1 MQLTRRMFMGS
12 ALGTAAA
19 MGLAAC
25 GANGGGAGAGAAA
38 DKALTGTYAI
48 HVGGYDWGPG
58 VDKAI
63 VTFDAPLDAVSASDF
78 TVTETKQVTDWADP
92 TFPVIETTLDRQV
105 TDAYLAD
112 VDGNKTEEPSNTI
125 ALELYVSPLDGGN
138 MVFNMDSQFATWCDP
153 YFLTFTLAEGASLT
167 SDGAAVTGVTVE
179 QNPAAQTTAADVFKQ
194 GAYTASDGIAFDYV
208 AYTPEEES
216 DALLVWLHGMG
227 EGGGQVTGK
236 TTPYAPVLG
245 GRVTALASE
254 ALQGKMPIHVLVPQC
269 PTVWSDIDGQMT
281 NFQGGIDLRDDCYY
295 REALAELIDSY
306 AEGIGATK
314 VVIAGCSAGGY
325 MTMNLAAHYQDKY
338 TAYVPVCEAYKDRFI
353 TPEDALLAA
362 DAKSLLVVVDTHRP
376 NSLEYPGLSEK
387 FDTVCVVDH
396 HRRTANY
403 IKDAELFYSEPN
415 SSSACEMVT
424 ELIEYFPED
433 IQPDPMTCNALLA
446 GIMLDTRN
454 FVLGTGVRTFEAAA
468 YLKNH
473 GADTVAVKQLFSN
486 SLDNYKVKASI
497 LSSAETYH
505 DCAIASTD
513 QVVPNMRVIASQV
526 ADDMLSVTG
535 VKSSYVLFESG
546 GKINISARSL
556 GQMNVQVI
564 MEKLGGGGHF
574 TMAAT
579 QIADISMEEAIT
591 LVKKSIDEYIEME

>member
-295 REALAELIDSY
+295 REALSGLIDSY

-338 TAYVPVCEAYKDRFI
+338 TAYVPICEAYKDRFI
-353 TPEDALLAA
+353 TDEQIAGLAKVPLFFIHSANDDTVDGNENTMPTLQRLKDAGATDLHSHISE
-362 DAKSLLVVVDTHRP
+362 KVVDTSGLYTNEDGTP
-376 NSLEYPGLSEK
+376 YEY
-387 FDTVCVVDH
+387 
-396 HRRTANY
+396 
-403 IKDAELFYSEPN
+403 
-415 SSSACEMVT
+415 
-424 ELIEYFPED
+424 
-433 IQPDPMTCNALLA
+433 
-446 GIMLDTRN
+446 
-454 FVLGTGVRTFEAAA
+454 
-468 YLKNH
+468 
-473 GADTVAVKQLFSN
+473 
-486 SLDNYKVKASI
+486 
-497 LSSAETYH
+497 
-505 DCAIASTD
+505 
-513 QVVPNMRVIASQV
+513 
-526 ADDMLSVTG
+526 
-535 VKSSYVLFESG
+535 
-546 GKINISARSL
+546 
-556 GQMNVQVI
+556 
-564 MEKLGGGGHF
+564 GGHF
-574 TMAAT
+574 AWVYFHNNE
-579 QIADISMEEAIT
+579 ADC
-591 LVKKSIDEYIEME
+591 DECGIPVFDWIVEQMQ